1 LNASA
6 KQRLWV
12 TAAVLAACARCSEI
26 EGLQLRTDA
35 PTEAG
40 GAPPEA
46 SAGSGGDASEE
57 AGDAGGAGIA
67 ADTGADAGD
76 ADAAN
81 VDVPT
86 QADSEGGGDWITV
99 SADLARQSGVVR
111 IVVDGEFTCTGVLIT
126 QNWVL
131 TARHCFCDN
140 NLGFNFSVLVTSVGS
155 LDDEPGPL
163 LKLDEVGAVRV
174 IPHETYDVALVE
186 LGNTLPFHTPPWIQD
201 ISDSMLVGQ
210 AATAWGFGPSGFDA
224 LGEAVGTGEALRYAH
239 VTIEQI
245 APAPENL
252 EPPRDCANALVE
264 LPSQGPW
271 AKMQGVPTMPLPGA
285 TGGPLFLKRDSFDP
299 LSAQHLESRV
309 LVGVLKGTTSS
320 PDGSLAYTSL
330 AEIRNWIRD
339 TATDITTRLK
349 CDTFIEGSEG
359 FTKPAIAEGPDGL
372 IHVVAV
378 NASGQV
384 AHFRLRQNGLWTSA
398 IIPTAVTD
406 YAPAIGAELD
416 DTDARGTNPTLGFS
430 YRPRG
435 SDGLM
440 YMRWNAVSGV
450 WETPLVVTA
459 NAIAAGPV
467 MGPGA
472 FIGYGYPDGR
482 LVSRYYRFLEAKL
495 KPEDAVPLTQS
506 VDLNKRLGVVFD
518 DTYGFGFFA
527 YRTPDNQ
534 WVHVRGLAYAVDADA
549 GATPVRPLWTT
560 DPLFAPQP
568 TDWLDASL
576 VYKSGKRLGV
586 VATRRPEARLGTRPI
601 VEFWAKRDFAEQD
614 ARPFGWNRIAV
625 DDSFAAAYIGSD
637 VWLVAEEAPGL
648 HLKKAT
654 NCFAND
660 W

>member
-1 LNASA
+1 MNATA

-12 TAAVLAACARCSEI
+12 TAAVLALCTRCSEI
-26 EGLQLRTDA
+26 ENLQLRTDA
-35 PTEAG
+35 PREAG
-40 GAPPEA
+40 SGPPDASDGA
-46 SAGSGGDASEE
+46 GGDASEE
-57 AGDAGGAGIA
+57 AGDAGGLGTAG
-67 ADTGADAGD
+67 DTDADAGD
-76 ADAAN
+76 ADATNIDA
-81 VDVPT
+81 PT
-86 QADSEGGGDWITV
+86 DADAAASGDWITV

-111 IVVDGEFTCTGVLIT
+111 IVVDGEFTCTGVLVT
-126 QNWVL
+126 QNWAL

-186 LGNTLPFHTPPWIQD
+186 LGATLPFHTPPWIQD
-201 ISDSMLVGQ
+201 SSDGMLVGQ
-210 AATAWGFGPSGFDA
+210 AATAWGFGPSGFDTF
-224 LGEAVGTGEALRYAH
+224 GEAVGTGEALRYAD

-285 TGGPLFLKRDSFDP
+285 TGGPLFLKRDSLDP
-299 LSAQHLESRV
+299 LSPQHLESRV

-384 AHFRLRQNGLWTSA
+384 AHFRLGQNGLWTSA
-398 IIPTAVTD
+398 IIPNAVTD
-406 YAPAIGAELD
+406 YAPAIGQELEPPD
-416 DTDARGTNPTLGFS
+416 LPGSNPTLGFS

-435 SDGLM
+435 ADGLT
-440 YMRWNAVSGV
+440 YRRWNAVSGV
-450 WETPLVVTA
+450 WDAPQVVTA

-482 LVSRYYRFLEAKL
+482 LVSQNYRFEEAKL
-495 KPEDAVPLTQS
+495 LSEAPVPVSET
-506 VDLNKRLGVVFD
+506 VDLNKQLGVVAD
-518 DTYGFGFFA
+518 RSMGFGFFA
-527 YRTPDNQ
+527 YRTPENR
-534 WVHVRGLAYAVDADA
+534 WVHVMGVADELDSGVPPA
-549 GATPVRPLWTT
+549 LTFWKADRAFV
-560 DPLFAPQP
+560 PQP
-568 TDWLDASL
+568 TDWLAANL
-576 VYKSGKRLGV
+576 VYTSGKRLGV
-586 VATRRPEARLGTRPI
+586 VAARSPEARLGTRPI
-601 VEFWAKRDFAEQD
+601 VELWAKRDLAEQD
-614 ARPFGWNRIAV
+614 VRPFGWNYITV
-625 DDSFAAAYIGSD
+625 DESFAAAYVGND